1 MTGVQTCALPIS
13 PTPPPTVAA
22 ANARLEVNVALDP
35 ALATRAA
42 PDDIVFIFA
51 QAAQGPRMP
60 LAIVRSQVQAL
71 PTTVTLD
78 DSTALTPEMK
88 LSQFKQVIVGA
99 RISKSGNAAPQAG
112 DLEGYSDTITLD
124 SAKSLNVNIN
134 RVVP

>member
-1 MTGVQTCALPIS
+1 MLFRSAQP